1 MDSVTH
7 RLRKKKKI
15 AVRATYRSQGSLT
28 RNLPLTDNSK
38 CDCFGILKQFER
50 YSRSFSLYLL
60 VEKYTYDCI
69 FLWIKSPASA
79 NGPQLE
85 FFLPCKIL
93 LYTVTLLKMSSIMLL
108 HNFRGQNSVLG
119 QGLKV
124 QIWQKCRLSISAA
137 AAVLFWASAGP
148 CLENWSKL
156 RNEHDTYCATSYRL
170 KKQVNFHSEGAKYS
184 LCYHYNW

>member
-1 MDSVTH
+1 MFREQEHTEGIHCTLLPQLSH
-7 RLRKKKKI
+7 RFSHTQAEKKKKKKK

-28 RNLPLTDNSK
+28 RNLSLTDNSK
-38 CDCFGILKQFER
+38 CDCCGILKQFER
-50 YSRSFSLYLL
+50 YSRSFALYLL
-60 VEKYTYDCI
+60 VEEYRYDCI

-93 LYTVTLLKMSSIMLL
+93 LCTVTLLKMSSIMLL
-108 HNFRGQNSVLG
+108 HDFKGQNSVLG
-119 QGLKV
+119 QGLQV

-148 CLENWSKL
+148 RLEN
-156 RNEHDTYCATSYRL
+156 
-170 KKQVNFHSEGAKYS
+170 
-184 LCYHYNW
+184 

>member
-1 MDSVTH
+1 MIKANPCLESRNTLKASTALYCHSSATDSVTH
-7 RLRKKKKI
+7 KLREKKKKK

-28 RNLPLTDNSK
+28 RNLSLTDNSK
-38 CDCFGILKQFER
+38 CDCCGILKQFER
-50 YSRSFSLYLL
+50 YSRSFALYLL
-60 VEKYTYDCI
+60 VEEYRYDCI

-93 LYTVTLLKMSSIMLL
+93 LCTVTLLKMSSIMLL
-108 HNFRGQNSVLG
+108 HDFKGQNSVLG
-119 QGLKV
+119 QGLQV

-148 CLENWSKL
+148 RLEN
-156 RNEHDTYCATSYRL
+156 
-170 KKQVNFHSEGAKYS
+170 
-184 LCYHYNW
+184 